1 MFASRWQRPS
11 LQGQAKAFSGAAVR
25 PRATRAAARVA
36 TVVRA
41 EAEEKA
47 AAPAKVDRSKDGL
60 LFASEQS
67 LSYLDGSLA
76 GDFGFD
82 PLGMSDPEGAGGFV
96 TPEWLAYSEIIH
108 GRFAMLGAAG
118 CIAPE
123 ILGAAG
129 VIPADT
135 GLVWFKSGVIPPAG
149 QPAYWTDGF
158 NLFFVEVRYLF

>member
-1 MFASRWQRPS
+1 MSS
-11 LQGQAKAFSGAAVR
+11 VLQAKAFSGAAVR
-25 PRATRAAARVA
+25 PRASRANV
-36 TVVRA
+36 VVRA
-41 EAEEKA
+41 EKTD
-47 AAPAKVDRSKDGL
+47 APAKVARSKDGL

-129 VIPADT
+129 VIPPET

-149 QPAYWTDGF
+149 QPHYWTDGF
-158 NLFFVEVRYLF
+158 NLFFLEVLGSLSKHSN